1 MYEVRGL
8 FMQHVQI
15 VNNYDITRNEAVRKK
30 YPKLYE
36 EVLKHDKLVTS
47 SWYDLTERAFKE
59 YQRYC
64 KDETIPYLPLY

>member
-1 MYEVRGL
+1 MYKWGCL
-8 FMQHVQI
+8 TMQHIQI
-15 VNNYDITRNEAVRKK
+15 VNNYDITRNEWVRKK

-59 YQRYC
+59 YQKYC

>member
-1 MYEVRGL
+1 M
-8 FMQHVQI
+8 
-15 VNNYDITRNEAVRKK
+15 RKK